1 VNTSEKIPG
10 REKGRDMTDTAKVTV
25 SFTQKVSEAPYE
37 TADYSLTIERA
48 VPESMGDEGILA
60 EVSSLFEQVKG
71 EVLKQSGQE
80 IDLSPDGVVMR
91 RLKSGVSRP
100 ASGTSPAASQE
111 TASVPAP
118 SGPTAASVAAPPAP
132 AQAGP
137 AGGKMSGRTYKRTEF
152 CTGKGADE
160 RQAAFN
166 LLAFHPNQWDTN
178 DGNTLKVYEVKEHA
192 DGSTDVTKT
201 GKNFP
206 NFSISKDALEHIGV
220 TTSRDVGIWV
230 NDGDSNVP
238 LKVWNQAIGE
248 SQQDAI
254 EWDWI
259 ARRAELQAFAYKG
272 N

>member
-1 VNTSEKIPG
+1 
-10 REKGRDMTDTAKVTV
+10 MTDIAKVTV
-25 SFTQKVSEAPYE
+25 SFAQKVSEAPYE
-37 TADYSLTIERA
+37 TADYSLSIERS
-48 VPESMGDEGILA
+48 VPESMGDDGIIA
-60 EVSSLFEQVKG
+60 EVSAMFEQVKS
-71 EVLKQSGQE
+71 EVLKQAGQE

-91 RLKSGVSRP
+91 RLKSGVSR
-100 ASGTSPAASQE
+100 ASNSPAGPAPQA

-118 SGPTAASVAAPPAP
+118 AGPTATSVAATPVPP
-132 AQAGP
+132 QAAP
-137 AGGKMSGRTYKRTEF
+137 AGGRMSGRTYKRTEF
-152 CTGKGADE
+152 CSGKGADE

-192 DGSTDVTKT
+192 DGSTDVTKN

-220 TTSRDVGIWV
+220 STPRDVGIWV

-238 LKVWNQAIGE
+238 LKVWDQALGAE
-248 SQQDAI
+248 QSSAI
-254 EWDWI
+254 EWDWLV
-259 ARRAELQAFAYKG
+259 RRGELQEFAYKG

>member
-1 VNTSEKIPG
+1 
-10 REKGRDMTDTAKVTV
+10 MTDTAKLTV

-37 TADYSLTIERA
+37 TADYTLSIERS

-60 EVSSLFEQVKG
+60 EATALFETVKT
-71 EVLKQSGQE
+71 EVLRQSGQE

-91 RLKSGVSRP
+91 RLKSGVSRSSDSQ
-100 ASGTSPAASQE
+100 AGTASQT

-118 SGPTAASVAAPPAP
+118 SGPTAASVAAAPAP
-132 AQAGP
+132 AQAAP
-137 AGGKMSGRTYKRTEF
+137 AGGTISGRTYKRTDF

-166 LLAFHPNQWDTN
+166 LLAFHPNQWSLD
-178 DGNTLKVYEVKEHA
+178 DGTLKVYEVKEYA
-192 DGSTDVTKT
+192 DGTTDKTKT

-206 NFSISKDALEHIGV
+206 NFSVSKDALARLGMQV
-220 TTSRDVGIWV
+220 ARDVGIWV

-238 LKVWNQAIGE
+238 LKVWDQASGQTQE
-248 SQQDAI
+248 DAI
-254 EWDWI
+254 EWDWL
-259 ARRAELQAFAYKG
+259 ARRQELQEFAYKG

>member
-1 VNTSEKIPG
+1 
-10 REKGRDMTDTAKVTV
+10 MTDTAKVTV

-37 TADYSLTIERA
+37 TADYSLTIERS
-48 VPESMGDEGILA
+48 VPESMGDDGILA
-60 EVSSLFEQVKG
+60 EASSMFEQVKS

-91 RLKSGVSRP
+91 RLKSGVSRS
-100 ASGTSPAASQE
+100 ASSASASPSEAN
-111 TASVPAP
+111 ASVPAA
-118 SGPTAASVAAPPAP
+118 SGPTAASVAAPPSPVQAAP
-132 AQAGP
+132 AGA
-137 AGGKMSGRTYKRTEF
+137 KISGRTYKRTEF

-166 LLAFHPNQWDTN
+166 LLAFHPNQWDTQEG
-178 DGNTLKVYEVKEHA
+178 DTLKVYEVKEYA

-206 NFSISKDALEHIGV
+206 NFSISKDALEYIGV
-220 TTSRDVGIWV
+220 ATSRDVGIWV

-238 LKVWNQAIGE
+238 IKVWDQASGQAQTE
-248 SQQDAI
+248 AV
-254 EWDWI
+254 EWDWV
-259 ARRAELQAFAYKG
+259 ARRQELQQFAYKG